1 MEHRSNIQEL
11 TLEEVMGDRFGRYS
25 KYIIQERALPDI
37 RDGLK
42 PVQRRILF
50 AMNQDGN
57 TYDKGFRK
65 SAKSVGNIM
74 GNFHPHGD
82 SSIYEAMVR
91 MSQDWKLRQIL
102 IEMHGNNGSMDGDPP
117 AAMRY
122 TEARLSELS
131 GELLKDIEK
140 NTVELV
146 WNFDDTEKE
155 PTVLPAKYPNLLVN
169 GSTGISAGYA
179 TEIPTHN
186 LGEIIDGTVY
196 LIDHPQAS
204 LDQLMKYIPGPDFP
218 TGGILQGKEEIKKAY
233 ETGKG
238 KVILRSKT
246 KIEDIKGGKQQIVI
260 NEIPYEVNKA
270 NLVKK
275 MDEIRLNKRIDGIAE
290 VRDETDRTGLQI
302 VVELKKEA
310 NAQGILNYLFKNTE
324 LQINYNFNM
333 VAIDNMRPQQVGL
346 KRILESYIKHRREVI
361 EKRSRFELQKAQKRQ
376 HIVDGLIKALSIL
389 DEVIATIRG
398 SKDKK
403 DAKNNLVVQHG
414 FTEEQAE
421 AIVNLQ
427 LYRLTNTDITQLQA
441 EAKELAETIA
451 ELTTILNEESE
462 LLKVIKKEL
471 REIKKKYSTPRLT
484 EIEAEIQEIK
494 IETQVL
500 VAQEEVVV
508 TVTRDGY
515 VKRSSLRSYGASK
528 PEEIGMKEGDSLL
541 YSNQMNT
548 LDHLLLV
555 TNKGNTIY
563 RPVHELPDLKWKDLG
578 EHISQTVM
586 TLAQDEMIIGVFA
599 YKEIDPLKNF
609 VLISKNG
616 MIKQT
621 RMTEFE
627 PWRTYKTRP
636 MTIMKL
642 KDESDESDE
651 LVNVFLTDQT
661 EEMDVFLV
669 SHLAFGLRYSL
680 NEVPVVGPKAAGV
693 KAMNLKADDYL
704 INGLL
709 VYSEGDTP
717 IVLITQRGA
726 AKRMLAQEI
735 TQLGRAKRGLMVL
748 RELKKNPH
756 RVVYMGNGENQQLLV
771 TNQKGQ
777 AFEVITNQIPI
788 NDRTSN
794 GSFIMDEKTG
804 GQIYEVKTQISP
816 AIAEDSVL

>member
-1 MEHRSNIQEL
+1 LEHKKNIQEL

-82 SSIYEAMVR
+82 SSIYDAMVR
-91 MSQDWKLRQIL
+91 MSQDWKLRQVL

-140 NTVELV
+140 ETVELV

-186 LGEIIDGTVY
+186 LGEIIDGTIY
-196 LIDHPQAS
+196 LIDHPNAT
-204 LDQLMKYIPGPDFP
+204 LDQLMRYIPGPDFP

-233 ETGKG
+233 ETGRG

-246 KIEDIKGGKQQIVI
+246 RIEDIKGGKQQIVI

-333 VAIDNMRPQQVGL
+333 VAIDEMRPQQVGL
-346 KRILESYIKHRREVI
+346 KRILESYVKHRREVI

-376 HIVDGLIKALSIL
+376 HIVDGLMKALSIL

-398 SKDKK
+398 SRDKK
-403 DAKNNLVVQHG
+403 DAKNNLIVQHG

-451 ELTTILNEESE
+451 HLTKILDEESE

-471 REIKKKYSTPRLT
+471 KEIKKKYPSDRMT
-484 EIEAEIQEIK
+484 EIEAEIEEIK

-508 TVTRDGY
+508 TVTKDGY
-515 VKRSSLRSYGASK
+515 IKRSSLRSYGASK
-528 PEEIGMKEGDSLL
+528 PEEVGMKEGDALL
-541 YSNQMNT
+541 YSHQLNT

-555 TNKGNTIY
+555 TNKGNVIY
-563 RPVHELPDLKWKDLG
+563 RPVHELADLKWKDLG
-578 EHISQTVM
+578 EHISQNVL
-586 TLAQDEMIIGVFA
+586 TLAQDELIIGVFA
-599 YKEIDPLKNF
+599 YKVLDPMKNF
-609 VLISKNG
+609 VLISKKG
-616 MIKQT
+616 MIKQSC
-621 RMTEFE
+621 MTEFE

-636 MTIMKL
+636 LTIMKL
-642 KDESDESDE
+642 KDEADE
-651 LVNVFLTDQT
+651 LLNVFLVDQN
-661 EEMDVFLV
+661 EPMDIFLV
-669 SHLAFGLRYSL
+669 SQRAFGLRYPL
-680 NEVPVVGPKAAGV
+680 TEVPVVGPKAAGV
-693 KAMNLKADDYL
+693 KAMNLKDEDF
-704 INGLL
+704 IVNGLV

-717 IVLITQRGA
+717 VVIITQRGG

-756 RVVYMGNGENQQLLV
+756 RIVYMGPGEHTLLQI

-777 AFEVITNQIPI
+777 TVEIDTEQIPI

-794 GSFIMDEKTG
+794 GSFVTDEKNG
-804 GQIYEVKTQISP
+804 GQVYDVRAVISP
-816 AIAEDSVL
+816 EIVDNPVV

>member
-471 REIKKKYSTPRLT
+471 REIKKKYTTPRLT

-642 KDESDESDE
+642 KDETDE

-693 KAMNLKADDYL
+693 KAMNLKAGDYL

-756 RVVYMGNGENQQLLV
+756 RVVYMGSGENQQLLV

-788 NDRTSN
+788 NDRISN

-816 AIAEDSVL
+816 AIAEDPVL

>member
-1 MEHRSNIQEL
+1 MEHKNNIQEL

-82 SSIYEAMVR
+82 SSIYDAMVR
-91 MSQDWKLRQIL
+91 MSQDWKLRQVL

-140 NTVELV
+140 ETVELV

-186 LGEIIDGTVY
+186 LGEIIDGTIY
-196 LIDHPQAS
+196 LIDHPNAT
-204 LDQLMKYIPGPDFP
+204 LDQLMHYIPGPDFP

-233 ETGKG
+233 ETGRG

-246 KIEDIKGGKQQIVI
+246 RIEDIKGGKQQIVI

-333 VAIDNMRPQQVGL
+333 VAIDEMRPKQVGL
-346 KRILESYIKHRREVI
+346 KRILESYVKHRREVI

-376 HIVDGLIKALSIL
+376 HIVDGLMKALSIL

-403 DAKNNLVVQHG
+403 DAKNNLIVQHG

-451 ELTTILNEESE
+451 RLTKILDEESE

-471 REIKKKYSTPRLT
+471 KEIKKKYPSDRMT
-484 EIEAEIQEIK
+484 EIEAEIEEIK

-508 TVTRDGY
+508 TVTKDGY
-515 VKRSSLRSYGASK
+515 IKRSSLRSYGASK
-528 PEEIGMKEGDSLL
+528 PEEVGMKEGDALL
-541 YSNQMNT
+541 YSHQLNT

-555 TNKGNTIY
+555 TNKGNVIY
-563 RPVHELPDLKWKDLG
+563 RPVHELADLKWKDLG
-578 EHISQTVM
+578 EHISQNVL

-599 YKEIDPLKNF
+599 YKVLDPMKNF
-609 VLISKNG
+609 VLISKKG
-616 MIKQT
+616 MIKQS

-636 MTIMKL
+636 LTIMKL
-642 KDESDESDE
+642 KDEADE
-651 LVNVFLTDQT
+651 LLNVFLVDQN
-661 EEMDVFLV
+661 EPMDIFLV
-669 SHLAFGLRYSL
+669 SQRAFGLRYPL
-680 NEVPVVGPKAAGV
+680 TEVPVVGPKAAGV
-693 KAMNLKADDYL
+693 KAMNLKDEDF
-704 INGLL
+704 IVNGLV

-717 IVLITQRGA
+717 VVIITQRGG

-756 RVVYMGNGENQQLLV
+756 RIVYMGPGEHTMLQI

-777 AFEVITNQIPI
+777 TVEIDTEQIPI

-794 GSFIMDEKTG
+794 GSFVTDEKNG
-804 GQIYEVKTQISP
+804 GQVYDVRAVISP
-816 AIAEDSVL
+816 EIVDNPVV

>member
-140 NTVELV
+140 KTVELV

-642 KDESDESDE
+642 KDESDE